1 MITKIVSLT
10 PTTHSNQPMGSEFR
24 SFPIAIPARTIRIHS
39 VVPWW
44 KKDVSIVQEKT
55 GEENA
60 EIFELDD
67 L

>member
-1 MITKIVSLT
+1 MITKIVPLT
-10 PTTHSNQPMGSEFR
+10 PSEQPMGSEFR
-24 SFPIAIPARTIRIHS
+24 SLPIAIPVRIVRIHS

-44 KKDVSIVQEKT
+44 KKDVSNVQEKT
-55 GEENA
+55 GEENT